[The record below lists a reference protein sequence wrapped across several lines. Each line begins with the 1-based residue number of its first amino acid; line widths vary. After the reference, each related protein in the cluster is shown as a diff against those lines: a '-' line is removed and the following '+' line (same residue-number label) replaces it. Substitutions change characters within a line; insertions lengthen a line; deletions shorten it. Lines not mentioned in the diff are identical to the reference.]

1 MSGTEPLV
9 PPRTAA
15 PDAERRARMALAWVV
30 EPGEPRISA
39 LVAERGAE
47 EVWAAVRARTDGSV
61 WARRAALLDLRAV
74 TVAMAAVGARFVVP
88 GDEEWPAQL
97 EDLAGCEP
105 LSDRGGVPLG
115 LWVRGAGRLGQLAA
129 GAVAVVGARAA
140 TTYGQGVAQDMAFDL
155 TAQGT
160 AVISGGAFGID
171 AAAHRGA
178 LAAGGGTVAVLA
190 SGVDVAYPRAN
201 QTLFSQVEEH
211 GLLVSEHPPGEHP
224 TKVRFLGRNRL
235 IAALSAATVVVEA
248 TARSGARN
256 TASWATRCGRVLAAV
271 PGSVHSAQSVT
282 PHRLIADGEGV
293 LVTGAADV
301 LALLAPLDATR
312 PGAPGHQQR
321 RLLDDWDPG
330 TVAVREAL
338 PARGGLT
345 VSEIS
350 LRSGLDVPDC
360 LAHLAWLEQEGHVTS
375 SGTGEWHLQR
385 R

>member
-1 MSGTEPLV
+1 
-9 PPRTAA
+9 
-15 PDAERRARMALAWVV
+15 
-30 EPGEPRISA
+30 
-39 LVAERGAE
+39 
-47 EVWAAVRARTDGSV
+47 
-61 WARRAALLDLRAV
+61 
-74 TVAMAAVGARFVVP
+74 MAAVGARFVVP